1 MNYRSASRLC
11 PDQAICITESSNSM
25 GLSSD
30 CRYSNIGSVSAEQ
43 RSAGTKVSGARPAAC
58 PPASQSLSHP
68 VWYEAVARKRIN
80 ATRRLGEESKRAN
93 AGHGGAQA

>member
-30 CRYSNIGSVSAEQ
+30 CRYSNIGSVSAEK
-43 RSAGTKVSGARPAAC
+43 RSAGTKVSGARPAAR
-58 PPASQSLSHP
+58 PPASQSLSRLA
-68 VWYEAVARKRIN
+68 WYEAVVRKRIN
-80 ATRRLGEESKRAN
+80 ATRRHGEESKRAN